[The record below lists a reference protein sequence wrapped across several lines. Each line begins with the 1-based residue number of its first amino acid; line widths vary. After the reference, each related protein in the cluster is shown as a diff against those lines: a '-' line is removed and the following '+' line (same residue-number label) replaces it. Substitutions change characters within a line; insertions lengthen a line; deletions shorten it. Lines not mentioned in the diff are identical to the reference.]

1 MAQKAVEVG
10 YGIMQGQKPEKDTI
24 LIPVKLITRDN
35 VNEYTGWTR

>member
-10 YGIMQGQKPEKDTI
+10 ADIMQGKKPESDMI

-35 VNEYTGWTR
+35 VNDYQGWTK

>member
-10 YGIMQGQKPEKDTI
+10 AEILKGNKPESDTI

-35 VNEYTGWTR
+35 VNDYQGWTK

>member
-10 YGIMQGQKPEKDTI
+10 VDIMKGKKPESDTI

-35 VNEYTGWTR
+35 VNEYQGWTK